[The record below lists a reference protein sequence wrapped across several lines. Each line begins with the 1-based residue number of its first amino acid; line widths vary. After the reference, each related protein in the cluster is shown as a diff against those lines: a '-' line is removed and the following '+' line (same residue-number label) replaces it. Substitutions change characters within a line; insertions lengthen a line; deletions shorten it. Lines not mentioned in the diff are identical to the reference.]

1 MNVRGLLASTRGR
14 EATGILLTGL
24 AVLLAVSLASYS
36 PLDPSFF
43 TSSGER
49 PSNWAGPAGAQMAA
63 LFYESFG
70 LAAWFLPMSL
80 LAAALRRLSAGEEP
94 LRRSAALGLVIV
106 GISTALLLTLVVGR
120 IGYRGAPLL
129 AGGLF
134 GKLLSDGLVALFSEV
149 GSVLITGTLLLVGL
163 ALTARSSLTE
173 ATSEAVTRAR
183 GAWPGVGDRLK
194 DIGSRATTALRS
206 VFERESVLEGP
217 ARPAAWLGWRPRAS
231 SPAPSPP
238 DTEPPAPLESEE
250 AMAAAT
256 EHERDAPP
264 VRRRAHRR
272 RRAPKD
278 EAQATLPV
286 PIDGSAARPQLPPV
300 HLLSPA
306 PPGEPVSRKD
316 LLETARLIESRC
328 AEFSVE
334 GKVLEIHPGPVVT
347 TFEFRPDAGIK
358 LSRITALADD
368 LALALEAESV
378 RIDRIPGRPA
388 VGIEVPNRHREIIAF
403 RQVVESET
411 FQRSK
416 DLLTL
421 GLGKT
426 QEGEVYCA
434 SLAKMPHV
442 LVAGSTG
449 SGKSVGLNGII
460 TSILYRARPD
470 EVKFILIDPK
480 MLELGLYEGL
490 PHLLVPV
497 VTDMSLAVNAL
508 RWAVREMERRYK
520 LLAACNVRHL
530 DGYNRLLEK
539 DRGLVEKAIED
550 IPRRRPNEKFDLE
563 RVPHIVIVVDELADL
578 MMATGQETTEAIARL
593 AQKAR
598 AAGLHLVLATQRPS
612 VDILTGVIKA
622 NFPARIAY
630 RVSSKIDS
638 RTILDASGGER
649 LLGAGDMLYRQPS
662 SARLT
667 RLHGAFLTEEES
679 MRIVAWLKQ
688 QAKAE
693 YDRSVL
699 EDPQDETDDGNEG
712 GPLSQDPMF
721 EQAVRLVIST
731 GQASTSF
738 LQRRMRLGYSRAA
751 RIVDEMEEAGIVGPA
766 DGSRPR
772 TVLVGPEYLER
783 LDQIA
788 EERD

>member
-1 MNVRGLLASTRGR
+1 MNVRDLITSARGR
-14 EATGILLTGL
+14 EATGILLTGM

-49 PSNWAGPAGAQMAA
+49 PANWVGPAGAQIAA
-63 LFYESFG
+63 LCYESFG
-70 LAAWFLPMSL
+70 LAAWFFPMTL
-80 LAAALRRLSAGEEP
+80 LAAALRRLAAGDDP
-94 LRRSAALGLVIV
+94 VRRSAALGLAVV
-106 GISTALLLTLVVGR
+106 GVSTALLLALIVGR
-120 IGYRGAPLL
+120 IGYLGAPLL

-134 GKLLSDGLVALFSEV
+134 GKLLADGLVALFSDV
-149 GSVLITGTLLLVGL
+149 GSVLIAGTLMLVGL
-163 ALTARSSLTE
+163 ALAARSSLAE
-173 ATSEAVTRAR
+173 ATESAVASARDAWPGIGRGARQGASHALALLRSGLVWDRSIRTRGASGWIPRPRPGRTGDSAPPPEPAPKMEAKPVVATTDDAAVTRS
-183 GAWPGVGDRLK
+183 
-194 DIGSRATTALRS
+194 I
-206 VFERESVLEGP
+206 
-217 ARPAAWLGWRPRAS
+217 RPRRAKRR
-231 SPAPSPP
+231 PSPGG
-238 DTEPPAPLESEE
+238 
-250 AMAAAT
+250 
-256 EHERDAPP
+256 
-264 VRRRAHRR
+264 
-272 RRAPKD
+272 
-278 EAQATLPV
+278 QANLPV
-286 PIDGSAARPQLPPV
+286 EMHGAGGRPPLPPV
-300 HLLSPA
+300 ELLSAA
-306 PPGEPVSRKD
+306 PPGEPVSRRD

-334 GKVLEIHPGPVVT
+334 GRVLEIHPGPVVT

-388 VGIEVPNRHREIIAF
+388 VGIEVPNRIRELIAF
-403 RQVVESET
+403 REVVESDV

-426 QEGEVYCA
+426 QEGEVFCA

-460 TSILYRARPD
+460 TSILYRARPN

-480 MLELGLYEGL
+480 MLELGIYEGL

-539 DRGLVEKAIED
+539 DRPIVEQAIEN
-550 IPRRRPNEKFDLE
+550 IPRRRPNEKYDLE

-662 SARLT
+662 SSRLI

-679 MRIVAWLKQ
+679 MRVVAWLKQ
-688 QAKAE
+688 QARAC

-699 EDPQDETDDGNEG
+699 EEPQDDAEEG
-712 GPLSQDPMF
+712 GGVVLSEDPMF
-721 EQAVRLVIST
+721 EQAARLVIST

-772 TVLVGPEYLER
+772 TVLVGPEFLER

-788 EERD
+788 EDDA